1 MTLDGHASML
11 GQILEEAQ
19 TNNDQKLSELE
30 NKFEVTNF
38 FIFRIW
44 IDGLTCKFFLSG
56 VFDSTVGVCCP

>member
-11 GQILEEAQ
+11 GQIFEEAQ

-38 FIFRIW
+38 FTKRIW
-44 IDGLTCKFFLSG
+44 IVEFYMKILSER
-56 VFDSTVGVCCP
+56 VSDFNVGVCCP